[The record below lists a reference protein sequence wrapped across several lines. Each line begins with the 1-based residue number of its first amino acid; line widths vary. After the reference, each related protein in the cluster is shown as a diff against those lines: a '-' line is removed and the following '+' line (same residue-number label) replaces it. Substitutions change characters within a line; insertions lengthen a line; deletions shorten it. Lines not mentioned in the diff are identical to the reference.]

1 MVAEGGHEIAEKF
14 NSPDAADRAEQENA
28 TKRKSASISI
38 GEAKFEARG
47 VDEPKQTKTRLF
59 AADTRSLRP
68 WPMVEEIKE
77 VKVERRE
84 EEKRQSW
91 QKGQNHEHSRPL
103 FFPSPLRSLPSSS
116 FSLPY
121 RVCVVRYSTAR
132 YSATACAFDFS
143 AYSRTCVE
151 KHNVHRFFLCAAM
164 YLRVYHFGIILF
176 GSATARHTLASQ
188 PDNRPMSRSFSSF
201 PGSRNF
207 FFDQH
212 KNDSRIRRSAP
223 ITNARPMFVSSNV
236 RVNRTSLDTTR
247 GYSFTLYAALLF
259 LTGTI
264 CGLIASLIILS
275 ASGYH

>member
-91 QKGQNHEHSRPL
+91 QKGQNHAHSRPL

-116 FSLPY
+116 SSLPY

-176 GSATARHTLASQ
+176 GSATARHTLAASPIIARCQ
-188 PDNRPMSRSFSSF
+188 GPSLRSPVAETSSSTNTKTIPVF
-201 PGSRNF
+201 VDPRQLQTRDLCSF
-207 FFDQH
+207 
-212 KNDSRIRRSAP
+212 RR
-223 ITNARPMFVSSNV
+223 TFVLIEHRSPPPAV
-236 RVNRTSLDTTR
+236 TLLLCTR
-247 GYSFTLYAALLF
+247 RYSF
-259 LTGTI
+259 
-264 CGLIASLIILS
+264 
-275 ASGYH
+275 